1 MQPEETPD
9 KLNAWR
15 SCTKCGLYQTRKNV
29 VIGRG
34 VIPADLLFIG
44 EAPGKTEDLLRE
56 AFVGS
61 SGRLLTKA
69 MEAAAKRTNRQPTF
83 YITNII
89 ACRPCDSKHS
99 PNRQPTK
106 EEAAACWDRLSQ
118 TENLVQPASVV
129 FLGKIAQ
136 KYGAVFSGYLHT
148 WALQHPAYILR
159 RGGYSSPEY
168 QLFINELCEV
178 YKHGSN

>member
-1 MQPEETPD
+1 MQPHETPQE
-9 KLNAWR
+9 LQGWR
-15 SCTKCGLYQTRKNV
+15 SCTRCNLCQTRKNV

-69 MEAAAKRTNRQPTF
+69 MEMAAKITRKQPTF
-83 YITNII
+83 FITNIV
-89 ACRPCDSKHS
+89 ACRPCDSKHG

-118 TENLVQPASVV
+118 TENLVQPASVI

-136 KYGAVFSGYLHT
+136 KYGAVFSGYLPT
-148 WALQHPAYILR
+148 WSLQHPAYILR
-159 RGGYSSPEY
+159 RGGGASPEFN
-168 QLFINELCEV
+168 LFVKALCEV
-178 YKHGSN
+178 YKHGSD